1 MLLVTLLIAAA
12 VPASAQP
19 YPDRPVT
26 AIVGY
31 PAGGLADV
39 VLRAL
44 VEGMKKQFPKG
55 LRVVNRPGA
64 GGSIGASEVV
74 QAKPDGYTFGLLPI
88 SNLVIQPRLN
98 PLPYKTPD
106 DYILVINLVSWYP
119 MLAVKA
125 DAPWKSTQE
134 FVAAAKANSGQL
146 RVGSPGRARRAT

>member
-1 MLLVTLLIAAA
+1 MITVILLVTVLIAAA

-55 LRVVNRPGA
+55 LGVVNRPSA

-74 QAKPDGYTFGLLPI
+74 QAKPDGLLLDCFR
-88 SNLVIQPRLN
+88 SR
-98 PLPYKTPD
+98 T
-106 DYILVINLVSWYP
+106 W
-119 MLAVKA
+119 
-125 DAPWKSTQE
+125 
-134 FVAAAKANSGQL
+134 
-146 RVGSPGRARRAT
+146 